1 MKTRC
6 CLFAFVCFLLL
17 NGCSRQSADAAAQGD
32 AATVTPVEVA
42 VAESKP
48 VQSVINAEAVL
59 YPLKQATIVP
69 KISAPVQR
77 FLVQRGDHVKEGQL
91 LAVLESSDLSAAAQ
105 ESKQLYEQAQANFQN
120 TTSATMPDD
129 LTRAQSDLR
138 SARETLDASDAV
150 YLSRVKLY
158 QEGALAQKL
167 VEDAKVVRVQAQS
180 ALDTAQQHLQSL
192 KTVGQSAQLKGAQAQ
207 VDAARAHYQSS
218 AAQLS
223 YASVR
228 SPIRGVV
235 SDRPLNVG
243 EMANSGSALLTVVD
257 ISSVVARAN
266 IPVQAAAQMR
276 LGQAASITGG
286 GATLNGKVIVVSPAV
301 DPNTTTVQI
310 WVEAPNPGEKLKL
323 GTTAH
328 ISIVTGEIKDAV
340 VVPAAAILPSDEG
353 GEKVMLVGADSAA
366 HDQKVEVG
374 VRTADEAQIVTGV
387 KPGDKVIVSGAL
399 GLDDKAKI
407 EIAKP
412 TGNSGE
418 KDQK

>member
-150 YLSRVKLY
+150 YLSRVKLF

-167 VEDAKVVRVQAQS
+167 VEDAKVARVQAQS

-228 SPIRGVV
+228 SPIPWRCFRPAPQRG
-235 SDRPLNVG
+235 RNG
-243 EMANSGSALLTVVD
+243 E
-257 ISSVVARAN
+257 
-266 IPVQAAAQMR
+266 
-276 LGQAASITGG
+276 
-286 GATLNGKVIVVSPAV
+286 
-301 DPNTTTVQI
+301 
-310 WVEAPNPGEKLKL
+310 
-323 GTTAH
+323 
-328 ISIVTGEIKDAV
+328 
-340 VVPAAAILPSDEG
+340 
-353 GEKVMLVGADSAA
+353 
-366 HDQKVEVG
+366 
-374 VRTADEAQIVTGV
+374 
-387 KPGDKVIVSGAL
+387 
-399 GLDDKAKI
+399 
-407 EIAKP
+407 
-412 TGNSGE
+412 
-418 KDQK
+418 